1 MNNIEDENLNTY
13 IIPLNY
19 NVPGKWHNISIPNFI
34 EGAIL
39 AAIVDIPILSIPFTF
54 QFKFILLILC
64 STGLVA
70 FALVGINGERISS
83 FMLVALKYLLKLLSQ
98 KTVYHMR
105 KVGVQSIE
113 TSQNRNTGNTSRAE
127 KLISKLRQ
135 IKKSSNKEG
144 SSKEQS

>member
-1 MNNIEDENLNTY
+1 
-13 IIPLNY
+13 
-19 NVPGKWHNISIPNFI
+19 
-34 EGAIL
+34 
-39 AAIVDIPILSIPFTF
+39 
-54 QFKFILLILC
+54 
-64 STGLVA
+64 
-70 FALVGINGERISS
+70 
-83 FMLVALKYLLKLLSQ
+83 MLVALKYLLKLLSQ

-127 KLISKLRQ
+127 KLISKLKQ

>member
-19 NVPGKWHNISIPNFI
+19 NVPGKWHNISIPNLI

-98 KTVYHMR
+98 KQYIICER
-105 KVGVQSIE
+105 
-113 TSQNRNTGNTSRAE
+113 
-127 KLISKLRQ
+127 
-135 IKKSSNKEG
+135 
-144 SSKEQS
+144 

>member
-1 MNNIEDENLNTY
+1 MNNIEDENWNTY

-19 NVPGKWHNISIPNFI
+19 NVPGKWHNISIPNLI

-127 KLISKLRQ
+127 KLISKLKQ